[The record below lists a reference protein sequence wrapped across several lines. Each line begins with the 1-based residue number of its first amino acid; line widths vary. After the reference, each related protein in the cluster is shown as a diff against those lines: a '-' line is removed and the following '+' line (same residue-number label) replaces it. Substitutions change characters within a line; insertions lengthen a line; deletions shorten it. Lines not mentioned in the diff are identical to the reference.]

1 MSKRVL
7 ADNIKWLIG
16 STLIL
21 FLLGCSSESSRKDRI
36 EVDASEISSQE
47 LAKEGIQ
54 TARQIF
60 YSLPSPLETAM
71 ILKRSGAQYNEELL
85 NPVDN
90 ASKYTT
96 NKSMALNLGIYSTD
110 LSYASLFDQ
119 TQASIKYMAVSKRMA
134 EGLGIL
140 NAIDNTI
147 VQRLEE
153 NVNNREAIM
162 DIISES
168 LLNTSSILEEDDRV
182 AISSV
187 ILVGGRI
194 EGLYIATSLV
204 DDVKQDDNELVDRI
218 IDQKL
223 SLSTVVN
230 LLEQH
235 KDNSDVN
242 EVLGDIKALAAVYE
256 KIQIS
261 FSGVEAVEQEGQ
273 TTVLRS
279 KNVVS
284 VNPTVFNELRN
295 KVASIRTKYIM

>member
-1 MSKRVL
+1 
-7 ADNIKWLIG
+7 
-16 STLIL
+16 
-21 FLLGCSSESSRKDRI
+21 
-36 EVDASEISSQE
+36 
-47 LAKEGIQ
+47 
-54 TARQIF
+54 
-60 YSLPSPLETAM
+60 
-71 ILKRSGAQYNEELL
+71 
-85 NPVDN
+85 
-90 ASKYTT
+90 
-96 NKSMALNLGIYSTD
+96 
-110 LSYASLFDQ
+110 
-119 TQASIKYMAVSKRMA
+119 
-134 EGLGIL
+134 
-140 NAIDNTI
+140 
-147 VQRLEE
+147 
-153 NVNNREAIM
+153 
-162 DIISES
+162 
-168 LLNTSSILEEDDRV
+168 
-182 AISSV
+182 
-187 ILVGGRI
+187 
-194 EGLYIATSLV
+194 GLYIATSLV
-204 DDVKQDDNELVDRI
+204 DDVKQADNELVDRI

>member
-1 MSKRVL
+1 
-7 ADNIKWLIG
+7 
-16 STLIL
+16 
-21 FLLGCSSESSRKDRI
+21 
-36 EVDASEISSQE
+36 
-47 LAKEGIQ
+47 
-54 TARQIF
+54 
-60 YSLPSPLETAM
+60 
-71 ILKRSGAQYNEELL
+71 
-85 NPVDN
+85 
-90 ASKYTT
+90 
-96 NKSMALNLGIYSTD
+96 
-110 LSYASLFDQ
+110 
-119 TQASIKYMAVSKRMA
+119 
-134 EGLGIL
+134 
-140 NAIDNTI
+140 
-147 VQRLEE
+147 
-153 NVNNREAIM
+153 M

-182 AISSV
+182 AIGSV
-187 ILVGGRI
+187 ILVGGWI

-204 DDVKQDDNELVDRI
+204 DDVKQADNELVDRI